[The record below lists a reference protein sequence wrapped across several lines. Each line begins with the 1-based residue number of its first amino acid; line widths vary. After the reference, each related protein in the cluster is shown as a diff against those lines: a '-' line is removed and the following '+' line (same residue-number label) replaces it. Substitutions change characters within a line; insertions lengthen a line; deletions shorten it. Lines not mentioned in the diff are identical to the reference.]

1 MTKSHPCPL
10 RVRRA
15 PRPVSAPIPGNDL
28 EATDLYVQGILA
40 LDISGDVSIAPPP
53 PAPPAFT
60 LMAGGRAHELGPDGR
75 ELPDPRDWA
84 ARFCQAI
91 VEVIGGDRPVSQLV
105 RWTSRRV
112 YTDLN
117 RRVRIL
123 GLTSNAASRGQVAR
137 PQVRSVRVCLP
148 ARNIAEVAVHLQH
161 GRRSRALAAR
171 LELIDRRWLCTALQ
185 LG

>member
-1 MTKSHPCPL
+1 MTTSRPSPL

-15 PRPVSAPIPGNDL
+15 PRPVSAPVPQDGF
-28 EATDLYVQGILA
+28 EATNRYIQGTLA
-40 LDISGDVSIAPPP
+40 LDVSGDVSLAPPP
-53 PAPPAFT
+53 PAAPTLT
-60 LMAGGRAHELGPDGR
+60 LMAGGRAPHLGPDGR
-75 ELPDPRDWA
+75 DLPDPRDWA

-91 VEVIGGDRPVSQLV
+91 VEVIGGDRPASQLV

-123 GLTSNAASRGQVAR
+123 GLTSSAATRGQVAR
-137 PQVRSVRVCLP
+137 PHVRSVRVCRP
-148 ARNIAEVAVHLQH
+148 ARDIAEVAVHLQH